1 MRTRPVLL
9 RMTPIAILAIIIMAS
24 LALGGSAETSEV
36 SSSESAVGKDST
48 GTKPEV
54 VLYYFHGTRRCNTC
68 RTIESYAQEAV
79 EGKFKDALEAGTL
92 NWTVLNTDES
102 ENAHFVKDFGLV
114 SSSLVLVAV
123 DGGEVLI
130 EEVAC
135 LCQAALR
142 GDPKTPFRT
151 APEPCNVH
159 QPRHFTTSH
168 RIA

>member
-9 RMTPIAILAIIIMAS
+9 RMTPIAILAIITVAS

-123 DGGEVLI
+123 DGGEVLRHEILQDAWTLVRDKPRFI
-130 EEVAC
+130 EYVQGSVGEF
-135 LCQAALR
+135 L
-142 GDPKTPFRT
+142 
-151 APEPCNVH
+151 E
-159 QPRHFTTSH
+159 
-168 RIA
+168 

>member
-9 RMTPIAILAIIIMAS
+9 RMTPIAILAIITVAS

-36 SSSESAVGKDST
+36 SSSENAVGKDST

-68 RTIESYAQEAV
+68 KTIESYAQEAV
-79 EGKFKDALEAGTL
+79 EGKFKDALKAGTL

-123 DGGEVLI
+123 DGGEVLRHEILQDAWTLVRDKPRFI
-130 EEVAC
+130 EYVQGSVGEF
-135 LCQAALR
+135 L
-142 GDPKTPFRT
+142 
-151 APEPCNVH
+151 E
-159 QPRHFTTSH
+159 
-168 RIA
+168 

>member
-9 RMTPIAILAIIIMAS
+9 RMTPIAILAIITVAS
-24 LALGGSAETSEV
+24 LALGGPAETRSV
-36 SSSESAVGKDST
+36 SSSESAVEKDST
-48 GTKPEV
+48 GTKPKV

-114 SSSLVLVAV
+114 SSSLVVV
-123 DGGEVLI
+123 EIDGGEVVRHQVLQEAWTLVRDKPGFI
-130 EEVAC
+130 EYVQGSVGEF
-135 LCQAALR
+135 L
-142 GDPKTPFRT
+142 
-151 APEPCNVH
+151 E
-159 QPRHFTTSH
+159 
-168 RIA
+168 